1 MKNTISTLK
10 LALAWWEN
18 KTSDKKLELHAK
30 YFINMTGMLTDT
42 QITEIFVQETANID
56 KTDIES
62 AYLMQIQNK
71 PIETQVEK
79 VFCETS
85 FVHYIED
92 FSFDDKIK
100 MIEMLMRNSGINNCV
115 VSSQGLGFIHN
126 LY

>member
-10 LALAWWEN
+10 LALVWWNN
-18 KTSDKKLELHAK
+18 KSNEKKLELHAK
-30 YFINMTGMLTDT
+30 YFLNIIGMLTDT

-56 KTDIES
+56 KTDIKS
-62 AYLMQIQNK
+62 AYLMQNQNK
-71 PIETQVEK
+71 IEQVPK

-92 FSFDDKIK
+92 FSFDNKIK
-100 MIEMLMRNSGINNCV
+100 MIEMLMRNCEINNCV